1 MSRIAYVNG
10 AYVRQN
16 HASVSI
22 EDRGYQFAD
31 AVYEVWAV
39 FDGRA
44 ADLTAHLDRLE
55 RSLRELHIAQP
66 MGRASLVVILEEVI
80 RRNRIKE
87 GMVYLQVSRGVA
99 PRDHFFPATPVK
111 PSVVITAKPVD
122 REAARRKAA
131 KGIKAIS
138 QPDIRWGRCDIKTV
152 GLLPNVLAKQTA
164 REAGADD
171 VILVG
176 PDGYVTEGGS
186 ANVYLVTGNKT
197 IKTAP
202 LTANILPGVTRIS
215 LISLLKSQGFTVIEE
230 AFTLKDAY
238 AASELFLSAA
248 STFVMPI
255 VDLDGHVIGDGI
267 PGDVAT
273 TLREAYIHEAT
284 HSAGVWAASGN
295 NNL

>member
-16 HASVSI
+16 HAQVSI

-44 ADLTAHLDRLE
+44 ADLTPHLDRLE
-55 RSLRELHIAQP
+55 RSLRELYIDMP
-66 MGRASLVVILEEVI
+66 MSRASLVVVLEEVI
-80 RRNRIKE
+80 RRNRIRE
-87 GMVYLQVSRGVA
+87 GMVYLQISRGVA
-99 PRDHFFPATPVK
+99 PRDHFFPAAPVK
-111 PSVVITAKPVD
+111 PAVVITAKPVD
-122 REAARRKAA
+122 REAALRKAA

-152 GLLPNVLAKQTA
+152 GLLPNVLAKQAA

-171 VILVG
+171 VILVDDKG
-176 PDGYVTEGGS
+176 FVTEGGS
-186 ANVYLVTGNKT
+186 ANVYMVTADKT

-202 LTANILPGVTRIS
+202 LTANILPGVTRIG
-215 LISLLKSQGFTVIEE
+215 LIGLLKAQGYTVIEE
-230 AFTLKDAY
+230 AFSLSEAFG
-238 AASELFLSAA
+238 ASELFLSAA

-255 VDLDGHVIGDGI
+255 VNLDGQVIGEGK
-267 PGDVAT
+267 PGEVAT
-273 TLREAYIHEAT
+273 ALRDAYIDEAT
-284 HSAGVWAASGN
+284 RSAGIWK
-295 NNL
+295 